1 MKDIT
6 QVKNINPKNPENNN
20 ILSKGKN
27 RRNKP
32 NVILG
37 MSVKGS

>member
-20 ILSKGKN
+20 TPLSKGKN
-27 RRNKP
+27 RRNKTERYFR
-32 NVILG
+32 NVG
-37 MSVKGS
+37 